1 MFFHVFFAFFVFLCF
16 WGHLENSS
24 FTCMGA
30 QFWRTQSIIVRFF
43 VFFGNVLKTGFRPP
57 RFFTFFHHFGGL
69 LGGLL
74 GIFWRPLGILWEA
87 FWNPFWL
94 KIVIS
99 WTNLGAIFEKKRD
112 FRKYTGALRQPGAFK
127 VFFFDFWTSFFR
139 FQFLDRFLMDLRR
152 KRHPK

>member
-1 MFFHVFFAFFVFLCF
+1 MFYLHGSSIFVFFHVFFAFFVFLCF

-74 GIFWRPLGILWEA
+74 GIFWRPFGISVVSSACRCRSFGYLWLA
-87 FWNPFWL
+87 CAVCGLSLLLFVVPLARPGCLWARGPLRGRFFIVFGTISGPF
-94 KIVIS
+94 S
-99 WTNLGAIFEKKRD
+99 E
-112 FRKYTGALRQPGAFK
+112 
-127 VFFFDFWTSFFR
+127 
-139 FQFLDRFLMDLRR
+139 
-152 KRHPK
+152 